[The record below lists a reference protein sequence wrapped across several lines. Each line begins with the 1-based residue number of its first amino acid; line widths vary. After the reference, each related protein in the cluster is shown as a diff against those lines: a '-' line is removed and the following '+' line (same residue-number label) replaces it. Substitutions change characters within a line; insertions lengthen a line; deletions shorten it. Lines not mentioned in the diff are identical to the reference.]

1 MPHVLM
7 LAPPLQVFS
16 GQSHPGMHAMHPVEC
31 VTASPPAGNPSPQ
44 QAQQISIPQVGLS
57 ILHRKP
63 FFFLDDREGF
73 QLQNY
78 VYFFIQIK

>member
-63 FFFLDDREGF
+63 FFFLMIEKDF
-73 QLQNY
+73 NY
-78 VYFFIQIK
+78 KITFIFLYK